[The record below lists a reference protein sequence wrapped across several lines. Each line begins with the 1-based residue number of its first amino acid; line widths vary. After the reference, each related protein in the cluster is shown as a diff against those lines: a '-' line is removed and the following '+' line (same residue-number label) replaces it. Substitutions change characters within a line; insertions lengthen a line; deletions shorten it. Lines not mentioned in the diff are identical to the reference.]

1 MEASFVYKS
10 DALDEMEKTSLGQIY
25 EHLQSPEM
33 MIQTQKERLLILWE
47 LYTSLLWENQQQRC
61 EAQVL
66 QAGGI

>member
-1 MEASFVYKS
+1 MEASFVYES
-10 DALDEMEKTSLGQIY
+10 DVPDGMKKISLGQIY

-33 MIQTQKERLLILWE
+33 MTQTQMERLLILWE
-47 LYTSLLWENQQQRC
+47 LYTCLLWENQQQRC